1 MLKFI
6 NNMKFNYSKICSDL
20 LRDLSQRAK
29 EVVLR
34 RFGLESDERETLEAI
49 GESQGITR
57 ERVRQI
63 QEDAI
68 LRIKPEIEKHQPIL
82 DHFTS
87 QINAAGNLKREDVLL
102 NLLGGEK
109 FQNHIFFLLTLG
121 EPFLRFAETNEHY
134 SFWTTEPKSLNFAQK
149 TTESFYNFLLK
160 KKEPLSLGNLSAHQI
175 LGGNLERETINR
187 LSLQAFQSFLEISK
201 KIEQNQ
207 EGLFGLKDWP
217 EINPRGI
224 RDLAYLVF
232 KKEKTPLHFTKVANL
247 IGNKCN
253 PQSVHNE
260 LIRDPRFV
268 LVGRGL
274 YALREWGYKP
284 GVVKDI
290 IIEVLKE
297 TKKPLSK
304 EEILEK
310 VLKQRV
316 VKENTISLNLNSKKY
331 FSKTSEGKYTLA
343 NKKI

>member
-1 MLKFI
+1 
-6 NNMKFNYSKICSDL
+6 MKFNYSKICSDL
-20 LRDLSQRAK
+20 LKDLSQKAK
-29 EVVLR
+29 EVLLR
-34 RFGLESDERETLEAI
+34 RFGLESDERETLEAV
-49 GESQGITR
+49 GESYGITR

-63 QEDAI
+63 QEDAV
-68 LRIKPEIEKHQPIL
+68 LKIKPKTEKYQPIL
-82 DHFTS
+82 DYFTS
-87 QINAAGNLKREDVLL
+87 QINAAGNLRREDVLL

-121 EPFLRFAETNEHY
+121 EPFLRFPETNEHY

-149 TTESFYNFLLK
+149 TIESFYNFLLK
-160 KKEPLSLGNLSAHQI
+160 KKEPLPLGNLSVHQI

-232 KKEKTPLHFTKVANL
+232 KKEKTPLHFTKVADL
-247 IGNKCN
+247 IGDYCN
-253 PQSVHNE
+253 FQSVHNE

-274 YALREWGYKP
+274 YALGEWGYRP

-290 IIEVLKE
+290 IVEILKE

-304 EEILEK
+304 DKILAK

-316 VKENTISLNLNSKKY
+316 VKENTILLNLNSKKY
-331 FSKTSEGKYTLA
+331 FSKTPEGKYILA
-343 NKKI
+343 NKRI